1 MFVSQFSDG
10 ELAVRRC
17 VHAAVEMCARTRV
30 GMYSTVT
37 RERQT
42 EAESRDEGSMIST
55 GAQGML
61 DAGLV
66 SLCVEKLV
74 QEDTTELKVCM
85 S

>member
-1 MFVSQFSDG
+1 MQLS
-10 ELAVRRC
+10 RC
-17 VHAAVEMCARTRV
+17 VPAQELVCTA
-30 GMYSTVT
+30 VT